1 MGQVLSDDA
10 NIGNEKVVLRRI
22 SDRSHVFDENL
33 RRRRPSSDA
42 FLQDG
47 PDGLVSVYLE
57 SETTHEAVASGGP
70 EPFLVSISVGELRK
84 AGGELPNGLG
94 IIRDPTSGGPGHCVI
109 TGRKTRGRLSQIAKQ
124 AQWVPGYAPPNV
136 E

>member
-33 RRRRPSSDA
+33 GRSRPSSDV
-42 FLQDG
+42 FLQD
-47 PDGLVSVYLE
+47 
-57 SETTHEAVASGGP
+57 GP